1 MTYEEALI
9 ELRNGG
15 SLTGRFLD
23 GEYVTMDN
31 GIMTLHAI
39 DGDIVDWTPSNS
51 DRLSTSWEV
60 V

>member
-1 MTYEEALI
+1 MTYDEALN
-9 ELRNGG
+9 ELNKGG

-31 GIMTLHAI
+31 GVMTLHAT

-51 DRLSTSWEV
+51 DRLSEDWV
-60 V
+60 VS